1 MTFIVNTASATKL
14 TVKVNGYKQE
24 ITTNISNGDMR
35 DILIKNFIPSGSSS
49 DDKIIAKL
57 VRRIKK

>member
-24 ITTNISNGDMR
+24 ITTNISNGDIITY
-35 DILIKNFIPSGSSS
+35 DGEEKEIKVNGVNQKYS
-49 DDKIIAKL
+49 
-57 VRRIKK
+57 